1 MACLLPLFIYW
12 CQLCRPQIRCLVLG
26 LEISVLPRTPGL
38 IWRPE
43 SFVLPPTPGL
53 VLGPNSSILPPTP
66 GLVLGPVILAANA
79 NACKSP
85 LQRLIQFSGGSS
97 CTQPQ
102 EHLVFKLKH
111 FLHSK
116 PDSYL

>member
-12 CQLCRPQIRCLVLG
+12 GQLFRPQIRCLVLG
-26 LEISVLPRTPGL
+26 PEISVLPH
-38 IWRPE
+38 
-43 SFVLPPTPGL
+43 
-53 VLGPNSSILPPTP
+53 TP